1 MTGPRRFERQTAA
14 AVFVRPRAR
23 RSPDGRGVLYSA
35 GAPQLVEPARN
46 GEPRFRPEI
55 AVEHLPVIADRA
67 DDVGGPGV
75 GEPHLFAE
83 APRRPDEAHDFGLL
97 RLQGLPDGF
106 RADAELLAVEHSEMD
121 PSYDLDPLEIALPHD
136 GPERLFRD
144 HVRQDHVIA
153 RFRKAQ
159 AHGVKLR
166 QVA

>member
-46 GEPRFRPEI
+46 GERRFRPEI

-75 GEPHLFAE
+75 GEPNLFAE
-83 APRRPDEAHDFGLL
+83 AARRPDEAHHFGL
-97 RLQGLPDGF
+97 
-106 RADAELLAVEHSEMD
+106 A
-121 PSYDLDPLEIALPHD
+121 IAAP
-136 GPERLFRD
+136 
-144 HVRQDHVIA
+144 VRW
-153 RFRKAQ
+153 FSS
-159 AHGVKLR
+159 
-166 QVA
+166 